1 MVTIICGYFDELE
14 FWDSCYFGKP
24 LIKNTQLIIPSRNI
38 GLYEG
43 HPLNN
48 TGQFMILQS
57 GKLIFSGIQRSQRI
71 IGEYLGEPKSGR
83 GFKPSYTIA
92 DGPFPK
98 IDEPITKFF
107 LEGILEEPLSYVTWE
122 IESVSFHL
130 EI

>member
-1 MVTIICGYFDELE
+1 MVTIISGYFDELE

-24 LIKNTQLIIPSRNI
+24 IIKNTQLIIPSRDI

-83 GFKPSYTIA
+83 RFKPSYTIA
-92 DGPFPK
+92 DGPFPQT
-98 IDEPITKFF
+98 DEPRTKFF
-107 LEGILEEPLSYVTWE
+107 LEGILEELLSYVTWE